1 MPCSQRSSRVKSW
14 FGRSRPGLMRPVFLF
29 GPVLFCAVVSGQMRS
44 GCVPVL
50 FTLGPRCLFLYYF
63 LVQCT
68 PVLFYLVAPSFL
80 RPSPVLSCPVLF
92 CSVRSRPTLSG
103 PWFSPVR
110 QRFVLFQS
118 ERSGPP
124 RLCFVLLCPVLLFR
138 SLLTCPFRSGP
149 ILSCSVLSGPVLLRS
164 FLPGSVRSSPV
175 WSCPGLS
182 CRALFGPVPC
192 CPLLFCSVQSVSPRP
207 VRLFGSVLSCLVQS
221 RPIWSGPVVSC
232 PNLPHRSCPGRSWSC
247 PVVSGPVSFFLVLSR
262 FARSGPAPF

>member
-1 MPCSQRSSRVKSW
+1 MLLCQ
-14 FGRSRPGLMRPVFLF
+14 GRC
-29 GPVLFCAVVSGQMRS
+29 GPVVSPSCSLWARVV
-44 GCVPVL
+44 
-50 FTLGPRCLFLYYF
+50 FFLYYF
-63 LVQCT
+63 LVQCA
-68 PVLFYLVAPSFL
+68 PVLFYLVASSFL

-124 RLCFVLLCPVLLFR
+124 RLCFVLLYPVLLFR

-207 VRLFGSVLSCLVQS
+207 VRLFGSVLSCLALS
-221 RPIWSGPVVSC
+221 RPICPVLSCLVRICPTGSVLSGCGPVLSIPAQFV
-232 PNLPHRSCPGRSWSC
+232 
-247 PVVSGPVSFFLVLSR
+247 FFVLFG
-262 FARSGPAPF
+262 FARSGPVPF